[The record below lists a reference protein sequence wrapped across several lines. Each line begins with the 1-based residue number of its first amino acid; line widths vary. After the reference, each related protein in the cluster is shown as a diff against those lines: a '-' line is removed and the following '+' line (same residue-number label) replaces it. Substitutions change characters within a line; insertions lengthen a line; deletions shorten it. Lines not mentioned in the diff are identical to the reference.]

1 MKLSIITFFV
11 LIIFQFALA
20 QTEEDK
26 NTDSLTI
33 VITGLENDDGEVLI
47 TVSNSRE
54 NYESDNP
61 AFIGMKVKIE
71 NRKERKNMKTKQH
84 PIQCGDTELM
94 AWDCGGSSVGYE
106 CFLCGRPTSENCKTG
121 INVCVADYIVIKP
134 DETTDSSGFFPV
146 GPECIKKVPKEYR
159 VSGKKV

>member
-26 NTDSLTI
+26 NTGSLTI
-33 VITGLENDDGEVLI
+33 VRTGLENDDGEVLI

-71 NRKERKNMKTKQH
+71 NRKAEYTFEELPFGEYAIKLFHDENMD
-84 PIQCGDTELM
+84 GELDTN
-94 AWDCGGSSVGYE
+94 
-106 CFLCGRPTSENCKTG
+106 FLGIPTEDYGFSN
-121 INVCVADYIVIKP
+121 NVRGTFGPADYDDAKFLFEQTEMTMNISVN
-134 DETTDSSGFFPV
+134 
-146 GPECIKKVPKEYR
+146 
-159 VSGKKV
+159 

>member
-26 NTDSLTI
+26 NTGSLTI

-61 AFIGMKVKIE
+61 AFIGMKVKIK
-71 NRKERKNMKTKQH
+71 NRKAEYTFEELPVGEYAIKLFHDENMD
-84 PIQCGDTELM
+84 GELDTN
-94 AWDCGGSSVGYE
+94 
-106 CFLCGRPTSENCKTG
+106 FLGIPTEDYGFSN
-121 INVCVADYIVIKP
+121 NVRGTFGPADYDDAKFLFEQTEMIMNISVN
-134 DETTDSSGFFPV
+134 
-146 GPECIKKVPKEYR
+146 
-159 VSGKKV
+159 

>member
-71 NRKERKNMKTKQH
+71 NRKAEYTFEELPFGEYAIKLFHDENMD
-84 PIQCGDTELM
+84 GELDTN
-94 AWDCGGSSVGYE
+94 
-106 CFLCGRPTSENCKTG
+106 FLGIPTEDYGFSN
-121 INVCVADYIVIKP
+121 NVRGTFGPADYDDAKFLFEQTEMTMNISVN
-134 DETTDSSGFFPV
+134 
-146 GPECIKKVPKEYR
+146 
-159 VSGKKV
+159 

>member
-26 NTDSLTI
+26 NTGSLTI

-71 NRKERKNMKTKQH
+71 NRKAEYTFEELPVGEYAIKLFHDENMD
-84 PIQCGDTELM
+84 GELDTN
-94 AWDCGGSSVGYE
+94 
-106 CFLCGRPTSENCKTG
+106 FLGIPTEDYGFSN
-121 INVCVADYIVIKP
+121 NVRGTFGPADYDDAKFLFEQTEMTMNISVN
-134 DETTDSSGFFPV
+134 
-146 GPECIKKVPKEYR
+146 
-159 VSGKKV
+159 

>member
-26 NTDSLTI
+26 NTGSLTI

-71 NRKERKNMKTKQH
+71 NRKAEYIFEELPVGEYAIKLFHDENMD
-84 PIQCGDTELM
+84 GELDTN
-94 AWDCGGSSVGYE
+94 
-106 CFLCGRPTSENCKTG
+106 FLGIPTEDYGFSN
-121 INVCVADYIVIKP
+121 NVRGTFGPADYDDAKFLFEQTEMTMNISVN
-134 DETTDSSGFFPV
+134 
-146 GPECIKKVPKEYR
+146 
-159 VSGKKV
+159 

>member
-71 NRKERKNMKTKQH
+71 NRKAEYTFEELPFGEYTIKLFHDENMD
-84 PIQCGDTELM
+84 GELDTN
-94 AWDCGGSSVGYE
+94 
-106 CFLCGRPTSENCKTG
+106 FLGIPTEDYGFSN
-121 INVCVADYIVIKP
+121 NVRGTFGPADYDDAKFLFEQTEMTMNISVN
-134 DETTDSSGFFPV
+134 
-146 GPECIKKVPKEYR
+146 
-159 VSGKKV
+159 

>member
-26 NTDSLTI
+26 NTGSLTI

-71 NRKERKNMKTKQH
+71 NRKAEYTFEELPFGEYAIKLFHDENMD
-84 PIQCGDTELM
+84 GELDTN
-94 AWDCGGSSVGYE
+94 
-106 CFLCGRPTSENCKTG
+106 FLGIPTEDYGFSN
-121 INVCVADYIVIKP
+121 NVRGTFGPADYDDAKFLFEQTEMIMNISVN
-134 DETTDSSGFFPV
+134 
-146 GPECIKKVPKEYR
+146 
-159 VSGKKV
+159 